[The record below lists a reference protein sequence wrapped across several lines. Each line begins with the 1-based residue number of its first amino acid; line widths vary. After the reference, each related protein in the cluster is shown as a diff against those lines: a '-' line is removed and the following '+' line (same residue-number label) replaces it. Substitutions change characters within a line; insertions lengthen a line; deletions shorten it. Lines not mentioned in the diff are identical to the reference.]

1 MLTNTNSNPKRSEIS
16 RENTWDLTPLCA
28 DETTFSEALSLAE
41 SNIEKLAAFRGKIS
55 RSAADLQ
62 AYLEERDAQLLVA
75 DRLYSY
81 AFQYS
86 DEDTANTAAQAM
98 KSRLSAFILL
108 SSPPSPGNLRR
119 FSPSHRKFLKTGLPK
134 NRNF

>member
-1 MLTNTNSNPKRSEIS
+1 MPINTKNNPKRSEVS

-28 DETTFSEALSLAE
+28 DDAAFSEALSLAE

-55 RSAADLQ
+55 LSAANLH
-62 AYLEERDAQLLVA
+62 AYLEEKDAQLLVA

-86 DEDTANTAAQAM
+86 DQDTSNTAAQAM
-98 KSRLSAFILL
+98 KSQALGLYTNILSLI
-108 SSPPSPGNLRR
+108 
-119 FSPSHRKFLKTGLPK
+119 HI
-134 NRNF
+134 